1 MGIKNWFVK
10 RRPDEVLG
18 SKVLVCSLGAQF
30 DELVQ
35 TDAEVYKRFYPSTVT
50 AQFSTLGELTQAIG
64 HRYDVVHIFCNVP
77 PSGIIVDA
85 EHRALTGTQI
95 IEACCAANVKL
106 LWVGN
111 DNPPEGY
118 IKNFKAQGKRI
129 NLVMTITRNGPKFST
144 FLDKLLS
151 KMFAGDRLPLAWASL
166 VPQAKGSWQE
176 DLPGCIFFAG
186 RGTAVL
192 R

>member
-10 RRPDEVLG
+10 RPPDEIMG
-18 SKVLVCSLGAQF
+18 SKVLVCSLGTQF

-35 TDAEVYKRFYPSTVT
+35 ADAEVYKRFYPSTMT
-50 AQFSTLGELTQAIG
+50 TKFSTLGELTQAIG
-64 HRYDVVHIFCNVP
+64 RRYDVVHIFCDVP
-77 PSGIIVDA
+77 PNGIIVDA
-85 EHRALTGTQI
+85 EHQTLTGTQL
-95 IEACCAANVKL
+95 IEACCATDVKL
-106 LWVGN
+106 LWIGN
-111 DNPPEGY
+111 DNTPEGY

-129 NLVMTITRNGPKFST
+129 NLVMTITRNGLHFST

-151 KMFAGDRLPLAWASL
+151 KMLTGHPMPVAWASL